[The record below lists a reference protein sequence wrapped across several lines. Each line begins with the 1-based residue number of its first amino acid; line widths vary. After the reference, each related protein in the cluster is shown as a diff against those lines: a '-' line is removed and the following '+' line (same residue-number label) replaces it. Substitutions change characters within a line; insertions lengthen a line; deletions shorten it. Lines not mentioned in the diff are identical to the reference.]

1 MNNFV
6 HNVAEFSSLLVELVG
21 VGLIVVAAILGL
33 IRGVYLFSRRCA
45 SEMVFRDVRQTLG
58 RGLLLGLEFLVA
70 ADVIFTVLIEF
81 TYERLLGL
89 VVIVMIRTFLS
100 FSLEVELTGRWPW
113 QHGDRRHPD
122 TVGAEAERE
131 SKNE

>member
-1 MNNFV
+1 MNDLV

-21 VGLIVVAAILGL
+21 VGLIVMTALLGL
-33 IRGVYLFSRRCA
+33 FRGAYLFLRRCP
-45 SEMVFRDVRQTLG
+45 SEVVFRDVRQTLG

-89 VVIVMIRTFLS
+89 VVIVAIRTLLS
-100 FSLEVELTGRWPW
+100 FTLEVELTGRWPW

-122 TVGAEAERE
+122 TVGDEE
-131 SKNE
+131 SGENQ